1 MKHPRFQSLTLKL
14 TLAFLLV
21 SLSGI
26 AIVALLVGGITAT
39 EFNRFLIDRG
49 LDQYTNTVTKYYQD
63 NHTWTGIEDIL
74 QEMGLHTQPST
85 GAPDMKSPPSPP
97 FLLVDPDGVVIVSS
111 GFFRPGQQIN
121 FDKVAQKSAIEVDGE
136 VVGYVITTGGQ
147 PRPDAFEAR
156 YKEKTTQALFLA
168 AVAAVI
174 LAVGLGIIL
183 ARTITRPVLDLTA
196 ASTAMAKGQL
206 NQQVKVRSQDELGQ
220 LTEAFNKMSVDLEHS
235 NQLRRQMTADIAH
248 DLRTPLAVITGYLE
262 GLKDGVIK
270 PSPKRFAA
278 IYDEA
283 IFLQRLVEDLRTL
296 TLADAGE
303 LKINP
308 RPTQP
313 GELIE
318 KLSES
323 FRHQADLSQITLTS
337 EIEDSLPV
345 IKVDPERM
353 QQAIANLVSNALRY
367 TPPGGEIRLAARL
380 EDHEIRLEVKDSGS
394 GISADDL
401 PHIFDRFYR
410 GDESRQEGGS
420 GLGLAIARSLIEL
433 QGGTLTA
440 HSDGPGNGSLFTVHI
455 AVAPDAMNAI
465 HHPII

>member
-1 MKHPRFQSLTLKL
+1 MKLHRLHSLTLKL

-26 AIVALLVGGITAT
+26 AIVALLVGGITAN
-39 EFNRFLIDRG
+39 EFNRFLLDRG
-49 LDQYTNTVTKYYQD
+49 LDQYTTAVTKYYEE
-63 NHTWTGIEDIL
+63 NHTWIGVEDIL
-74 QEMGLHTQPST
+74 QEMGLHTQPAT
-85 GAPDMKSPPSPP
+85 GVPDIKSPPSPP
-97 FLLVDPDGVVIVSS
+97 FILVDPDGVVIVSS
-111 GFFRPGQQIN
+111 GFFRPGQQID
-121 FDKVAQKSAIEVDGE
+121 FDKAPQKSAIEVDGE

-147 PRPDAFEAR
+147 PRPDPFEAR
-156 YKEKTTQALFLA
+156 YKAKTTQALILA

-174 LAVGLGIIL
+174 LAVGLGIFL

-220 LTEAFNKMSVDLEHS
+220 LTQAFNKMSVDLEHS

-303 LKINP
+303 LKINQ
-308 RPTQP
+308 RLTHP

-323 FRHQADLSQITLTS
+323 FQHQAELCQVTLTS
-337 EIEDSLPV
+337 EIEASLPV

-353 QQAIANLVSNALRY
+353 QQAMANLVSNALRY
-367 TPPGGEIRLAARL
+367 TPPGGEIRLTARL
-380 EDHEIRLEVKDSGS
+380 DNQEIRLEVKDSGS

-433 QGGTLTA
+433 QGGILTA
-440 HSDGPGNGSLFTVHI
+440 HSNGTGHGSLFAVHI
-455 AVAPDAMNAI
+455 AVAPVEMA
-465 HHPII
+465 